1 MVDFGAFR
9 STSAGPHGVAASAL
23 HRKNRMETLCRLR
36 LRAAA
41 LGAPLPPPLQ
51 ASWRDFVQWFELDT
65 RRNKGDG
72 IAQYWLQQIVQ
83 RLDENLKAK
92 PTAFV
97 KWVQQ
102 EMSRMP
108 RPATTARV

>member
-1 MVDFGAFR
+1 
-9 STSAGPHGVAASAL
+9 
-23 HRKNRMETLCRLR
+23 METLCRLR

-51 ASWRDFVQWFELDT
+51 ASWRDFVEWFELDT

-72 IAQYWLQQIVQ
+72 IAQYWLQQIVK

-92 PTAFV
+92 PIAFV
-97 KWVQQ
+97 TWVQQ